1 MITQK
6 ELYEAEEKVRSERGV
21 LALTKDREKEFKKYF
36 KIGLGTTAYLGLR
49 TFVGP
54 EMDLNIISPDIW
66 QFLDSCAVVGSA
78 FGGGFCGLAY
88 GVTYLIRKRD
98 EKDLKN
104 AESKLAKLSKEY
116 ESK

>member
-1 MITQK
+1 MTTQK

-36 KIGLGTTAYLGLR
+36 KIGLGAGAYLGLR
-49 TFVGP
+49 TLVGP
-54 EMDLNIISPDIW
+54 EIDLNIISPDIW
-66 QFLDSCAVVGSA
+66 QVLDTAAVIGSV
-78 FGGGFCGLAY
+78 FGGGFCGLTY

-104 AESKLAKLSKEY
+104 AESKLAEISKEY
-116 ESK
+116 KSK